1 MSDHCVGAVPRRR
14 WLVAR
19 MGANINDSTST
30 PSPAYVIRPMG
41 RCLLH
46 PDLRLHAHTE
56 RVDHSWE
63 GEEIMKH
70 RIITIATLTAAWAA
84 AACSDATTPPPFAA
98 DPLENAVTA
107 QASAFQRYVSIG
119 TSISMG
125 WQSDGLIAADQF
137 SSWPGQ
143 LARLAGIPM
152 TQPYI
157 DGTGCRSPLVAPLA
171 SGKRLSGEAAGAP
184 SGSLS
189 CAALKPGIDL
199 PTRNVA
205 ISGSTTWDAL
215 NQTPQTITDPFSAK
229 LYDRVLAPGQTQVT
243 AALFH
248 RPTFVSIEL
257 GANEV
262 INARSGIAIPGVT
275 IVPFAQWAPV
285 YSALVAAVAQ
295 KVKRGVLVGLIN
307 DVGTFPSFRTGSEIF
322 ADRLTLLGAF
332 HVAVSPDCDAS
343 NNLIFTTVR
352 IPTAVV
358 AGLTNRAGNL
368 PPFVFSCA
376 DGGATKQDFVLTP
389 TEAAVVNSAMA
400 AMNAHVRATA
410 DKYHFAAYNLEE
422 LFGMPNL
429 KPPFNS
435 VQFMTSAQPYGS
447 YMSLDGIHP
456 GAQGHTVLASA
467 AARVINRRYGF
478 GLPTSTIMAAR

>member
-1 MSDHCVGAVPRRR
+1 
-14 WLVAR
+14 
-19 MGANINDSTST
+19 
-30 PSPAYVIRPMG
+30 
-41 RCLLH
+41 
-46 PDLRLHAHTE
+46 
-56 RVDHSWE
+56 
-63 GEEIMKH
+63 MKH

-143 LARLAGIPM
+143 LARLAGVPM

>member
-1 MSDHCVGAVPRRR
+1 
-14 WLVAR
+14 
-19 MGANINDSTST
+19 
-30 PSPAYVIRPMG
+30 
-41 RCLLH
+41 
-46 PDLRLHAHTE
+46 
-56 RVDHSWE
+56 
-63 GEEIMKH
+63 MKH

-119 TSISMG
+119 TSVSMG
-125 WQSDGLIAADQF
+125 WQSDGGIAADQYN
-137 SSWPGQ
+137 SWPGQ
-143 LARLAGIPM
+143 LSRLAGIPM

-157 DGTGCRSPLVAPLA
+157 GGTGCRSPLVAPLA

-189 CAALKPGIDL
+189 CAALQPGIDL

-205 ISGSTTWDAL
+205 ISGATTSDAL
-215 NQTPQTITDPFSAK
+215 NMTRETVTDPFDAK
-229 LYDRVLAPGQTQVT
+229 LYAHILAPGQTQVT
-243 AALFH
+243 AALLQK
-248 RPTFVSIEL
+248 PTFVSIEL

-262 INARSGIAIPGVT
+262 TKARSGIAIPEVT
-275 IVPFAQWAPV
+275 IVPFKTWAPV

-307 DVGTFPSFRTGSEIF
+307 DIGTFPSFRKGSEIF

-343 NNLIFTTVR
+343 DNLIFTTVR

-358 AGLTNRAGNL
+358 AGLTNRAGSL

-376 DGGATKQDFVLTP
+376 DGGATVQDFVLTP
-389 TEAAVVNSAMA
+389 AEAAIVNSAMA
-400 AMNAHVRATA
+400 AINAHVRATA
-410 DKYHFAAYNLEE
+410 DKHQFATYNLEE

-429 KPPFNS
+429 KPPFNA
-435 VQFMTSAQPYGS
+435 VQFMTSAQPYGPH
-447 YMSLDGIHP
+447 MSLDGLHP
-456 GAQGHTVLASA
+456 GALGHTVLASA
-467 AARVINRRYGF
+467 AARVINTRYGF
-478 GLPTSTIMAAR
+478 NLPLHSIVASNNIR

>member
-1 MSDHCVGAVPRRR
+1 
-14 WLVAR
+14 
-19 MGANINDSTST
+19 
-30 PSPAYVIRPMG
+30 
-41 RCLLH
+41 
-46 PDLRLHAHTE
+46 
-56 RVDHSWE
+56 
-63 GEEIMKH
+63 
-70 RIITIATLTAAWAA
+70 
-84 AACSDATTPPPFAA
+84 
-98 DPLENAVTA
+98 
-107 QASAFQRYVSIG
+107 
-119 TSISMG
+119 MG

>member
-1 MSDHCVGAVPRRR
+1 
-14 WLVAR
+14 
-19 MGANINDSTST
+19 
-30 PSPAYVIRPMG
+30 
-41 RCLLH
+41 
-46 PDLRLHAHTE
+46 
-56 RVDHSWE
+56 
-63 GEEIMKH
+63 MKH
-70 RIITIATLTAAWAA
+70 RIFTIATLALAWAA
-84 AACSDATTPPPFAA
+84 SACSDASAPVANPVTDQAA
-98 DPLENAVTA
+98 
-107 QASAFQRYVSIG
+107 AFKRYVSIG
-119 TSISMG
+119 TSVSMG
-125 WQSDGLIAADQF
+125 WQSDGAIAADQNN
-137 SSWPGQ
+137 SWPAQ
-143 LARLAGIPM
+143 LSRLAGIPM

-205 ISGSTTWDAL
+205 VSGATTWDAL
-215 NQTPQTITDPFSAK
+215 NQTPQTITDPFGAK
-229 LYDRVLAPGQTQVT
+229 LYAHILAAGQTQVT
-243 AALFH
+243 AALLH
-248 RPTFVSIEL
+248 KPTFVSIEL

-262 INARSGIAIPGVT
+262 TNARSGIAIPGVT

-285 YSALVAAVAQ
+285 YSALVATVAQ
-295 KVKRGVLVGLIN
+295 KVTRGVLVGLIN
-307 DVGTFPSFRTGSEIF
+307 DVGTFPSFRKGSEIF

-358 AGLTNRAGNL
+358 AGLTNRAKNL

-376 DGGATKQDFVLTP
+376 DGGATAQDFVLTP
-389 TEAAVVNSAMA
+389 AEAAVVNSAMA

-410 DKYHFAAYNLEE
+410 DKYQFATYNLEE
-422 LFGMPNL
+422 LFGIPNL
-429 KPPFNS
+429 KPPFNA
-435 VQFMTSAQPYGS
+435 VQFMTSAEPYGS
-447 YMSLDGIHP
+447 HVSLDGIHP

-467 AARVINRRYGF
+467 AARVINQRYGF
-478 GLPTSTIMAAR
+478 RLPTSTILAAR